1 MTPVPSRFPNPNERP
16 MTTPL
21 TVADLRKMLDKLPD
35 DTQLWAYD
43 ERAWATPST
52 AFLPIVHMT
61 HDKRVKGLNLWIDT
75 STND

>member
-1 MTPVPSRFPNPNERP
+1 

-21 TVADLRKMLDKLPD
+21 TVADLRKLLDKLPD

-43 ERAWATPST
+43 ERGRPFPTFHPVV
-52 AFLPIVHMT
+52 FMT

-75 STND
+75 AVDCAHELQHAAMTTSVPR